1 MKGEERQI
9 RRNAGLTLIEV
20 LVVMGIV
27 VLLIGLG
34 LLVSMDAYRGYIYRH
49 ERLVLVSVLEKAR
62 SRAMNNIHQTAW
74 GACYDSANKQYIIF
88 QDPKAG
94 ACAANADDDTIPA
107 NPGAIITIA
116 PLDKVVFAQ
125 LSGRVLAEQT
135 VTLTESGHA
144 PFIITINTE
153 GTIIW

>member
-34 LLVSMDAYRGYIYRH
+34 LLVSMDAFRGYIYRS

-62 SRAMNNIHQTAW
+62 SRAMNNINQTCW
-74 GACYDSANKQYIIF
+74 GARYDGDNYVIF
-88 QDPKAG
+88 KTLPD
-94 ACAANADDDTIPA
+94 CATEAPGGDTVPA
-107 NPGAIITIA
+107 NPNATITGFTGVVFSQLRGATTGATITLTENGRAETITVNAEGAII
-116 PLDKVVFAQ
+116 
-125 LSGRVLAEQT
+125 
-135 VTLTESGHA
+135 
-144 PFIITINTE
+144 
-153 GTIIW
+153 W